1 MGGERDQRGGAK
13 PQKRTAAVAI
23 LDARL
28 MWFEHE
34 ATPVCVDRFLPGV
47 GERIPPVE
55 VFMKMESSRADTIRG
70 AVPKPVCPDH
80 SKLAARRPPS

>member
-13 PQKRTAAVAI
+13 PQKRTAAVVI

-34 ATPVCVDRFLPGV
+34 ATPVCVDRPLIFCPGLV
-47 GERIPPVE
+47 KGY
-55 VFMKMESSRADTIRG
+55 
-70 AVPKPVCPDH
+70 
-80 SKLAARRPPS
+80 RRWKCS